1 MTDIERIELRLEDV
15 VEEVKEIHRKVD
27 ELRKLLALMALDD
40 YVRKLAEQEEKEEKN
55 D

>member
-40 YVRKLAEQEEKEEKN
+40 YVRKLAEQKAEEEKN

>member
-1 MTDIERIELRLEDV
+1 MTDIERIELRLEDII
-15 VEEVKEIHRKVD
+15 EEVKEIHREID

-40 YVRKLAEQEEKEEKN
+40 YVRKLAEQEAEDKN